1 MDSLWHTYSV
11 VLLFTFVL
19 PLTRSAE
26 LILCNVHMK
35 AFETDTFLSCLHPD
49 IYVAG
54 VDHNQRSDTWH
65 PPNHISPDMA
75 ESSQLTS
82 HKKQIEQDVSSDMP
96 PTSSVV
102 KREHRRHETQ
112 L

>member
-1 MDSLWHTYSV
+1 MRCTLAKFGLPFEKATPLVHFPKALKRPRNNAGPAGIG
-11 VLLFTFVL
+11 LLMMKGM
-19 PLTRSAE
+19 E
-26 LILCNVHMK
+26 LLIRKGIGLLIG
-35 AFETDTFLSCLHPD
+35 FERYRLGGH
-49 IYVAG
+49 
-54 VDHNQRSDTWH
+54 
-65 PPNHISPDMA
+65 DMA

-96 PTSSVV
+96 PTSVV